1 MDKKLS
7 EKLHRI
13 SNLASEMDALYHQ
26 ASLRLGVADST
37 MRVLYTILS
46 NGESCSLSD
55 VYKLSGVNKQTI
67 NSAIRKMEGEE
78 LLYLEKESGR
88 SKRIV
93 LTVKGKQYMEETA
106 GRLYEMELR
115 SFSSW
120 TPEEIDNYIR
130 LMEQDV
136 NGMKAEV
143 GRL

>member
-1 MDKKLS
+1 MDKELS

-13 SNLASEMDALYHQ
+13 SNLASEMDSLYHQ

-67 NSAIRKMEGEE
+67 NSALRKMEGEE

-93 LTVKGKQYMEETA
+93 LTEKGKQYMEETA
-106 GRLYEMELR
+106 GCLLEMELR
-115 SFSSW
+115 AFSAW
-120 TPEEIDNYIR
+120 TPEEIDLYIR

-136 NGMKAEV
+136 DGMKAEV